1 MQVFQALPP
10 DTELM
15 AKNSAAAP
23 LLFQKVL
30 VKLSGEALMGAN
42 GYGID
47 PVVLDRVA
55 TDLGAAAALGVK
67 LCVVV
72 GGGNIYRGLAGATN
86 GMDRATGDYM
96 GMLATIM
103 NGLALA
109 NTLQA
114 KGLQARVMSAIP
126 MPTVCESFVRSRAL
140 HHLETDRVVIFVGGT
155 GNPFFTTDTA
165 AALRAAEM
173 GCNALLKGTK
183 VDGVYSADPAKAPD
197 AKRFD
202 RLTYSDVLEKDLRI
216 MDGAAIALARDN
228 RIPIMVFSIKKEGA
242 LAELLQGK
250 GSSTT
255 IDGGRGD

>member
-1 MQVFQALPP
+1 
-10 DTELM
+10 M
-15 AKNSAAAP
+15 AKHSAAAP

-47 PVVLDRVA
+47 VGVLDRVA
-55 TDLGAAAALGVK
+55 GDLGEAAALGVK

-140 HHLETDRVVIFVGGT
+140 HHLEADRVVIFVGGT

-173 GCNALLKGTK
+173 DCDALLKGTQ
-183 VDGVYSADPAKAPD
+183 VDGVYNADPAKSPD

-202 RLTYSDVLEKDLRI
+202 RLTYNDVLEKDLRI

-228 RIPIMVFSIKKEGA
+228 RIPIIVFSIKKQGG

-255 IDGGRGD
+255 IDGGRGE